1 MITTIYDKNLN
12 ALREV
17 NPLLFARLHSISGN
31 KQFEVFQGK
40 DPLQIN
46 FYDNERNIAVFDK
59 PLEDVLDKIE
69 SYKSYDR
76 YAFFYF
82 FGLGNGVFIK
92 TILGNPLRK
101 RVAIIEPNLE
111 IIYIVLNL
119 LDFSQ
124 EFLDKRLVIHYYS
137 DLDFSLSASLF
148 VDFEAKI
155 FSKLFFLDMM
165 SPYYN
170 AFHTELIST
179 SALLTDALNH
189 AIVGHGNDTLDSLI
203 GIEHHIAN
211 LPIMLKNPPLTDL
224 LKKPNSD
231 TAIIVSTGPSL
242 AKQLPLLKEI
252 APYVT
257 LISIDASLP
266 ILEKWG
272 IKPDIVVSI
281 ERVEAT
287 SKFYKNTSEEF
298 QKDIIYVIASLAH
311 REVITS
317 IKNGTTILAMRPFT
331 YTKFF
336 NLDAFGYIGVGMSAA
351 NMAHD
356 MVALMKF
363 KQCILIGQDLAFG
376 EDGSSHS
383 QGHIF
388 GECEVNNQTQDLFV
402 EKYGGGG
409 TIKTTIVWKMFLGYY
424 EKNIASTS
432 HFMDTIN
439 ATEGGARIQGS
450 IEKPFKEL
458 CEEIK
463 TTHLSPKQPINV
475 LSLSEQEYRQN
486 MEQVKEQIDSILAY
500 ASKTQ
505 KKIEKIFV
513 QTAEMFDQ
521 LKVLN
526 EKNELDRIDY
536 TELVRLNA
544 KIDAIKDLFNNPIFG
559 AIFFDVIQSYILH
572 QEMDLALLSVAHSET
587 DEEKKVKLVD
597 WIMQHRYWLFSL
609 AGGIDATREA
619 IKRGKKMWGKE
630 PHKS

>member
-1 MITTIYDKNLN
+1 METVYTKNLD
-12 ALREV
+12 ALRQV
-17 NPLLFARLHSISGN
+17 NPLLFVRLQAVTENI
-31 KQFEVFQGK
+31 QFEVFQGK

-46 FYDNERNIAVFDK
+46 FYDKARECAVYDK
-59 PLEDVLDKIE
+59 PLEDVMEKIE
-69 SYKSYDR
+69 SFKPYDR
-76 YAFFYF
+76 YSFFYF

-92 TILGNPLRK
+92 TLLGNPIRK
-101 RVAIIEPNLE
+101 RIAVIEPNLE

-124 EFLDKRLVIHYYS
+124 DFLDKRLVIHYYS
-137 DLDFSLSASLF
+137 DLDFSLAASLF

-155 FSKLFFLDMM
+155 FSRLFFIDMM
-165 SPYYN
+165 APYYD
-170 AFHTELIST
+170 AFHTELIAT
-179 SALLTDALNH
+179 SALLTDVLNH
-189 AIVGHGNDTLDSLI
+189 AIIGHGNDTIDSLI

-211 LPIMLKNPPLTDL
+211 LPTMLKNPPITSL

-231 TAIIVSTGPSL
+231 TAVIISTGPSL
-242 AKQLPLLKEI
+242 SKQLPLLKEI

-272 IKPDIVVSI
+272 IKPDIAVSI

-298 QKDIIYVIASLAH
+298 QKDIIFVIASLAH
-311 REVITS
+311 QEVLSS
-317 IKNGTTILAMRPFT
+317 IKNGTTILAMRPFS
-331 YTKFF
+331 YTKYFK
-336 NLDAFGYIGVGMSAA
+336 LDAYGYIGVGMSAA

-356 MVALMKF
+356 MAALMKF
-363 KQCILIGQDLAFG
+363 KRCILIGQDLAFG
-376 EDGSSHS
+376 EDGTSHS

-388 GECEVNNQTQDLFV
+388 GECEVNSQEQELFV

-409 TIKTTIVWKMFLGYY
+409 TIKTTMVWKMFLGYY

-439 ATEGGARIQGS
+439 ATEGGARIQGA
-450 IEKPFKEL
+450 IERPFREI
-458 CEEIK
+458 CNEIK
-463 TTHLSPKQPINV
+463 NTLPPKQPITLEPGDKATYVKNF
-475 LSLSEQEYRQN
+475 
-486 MEQVKEQIDSILAY
+486 EQVKSEIDSVLVY

-513 QTAEMFDQ
+513 KTAEMFEE
-521 LKVLN
+521 LKLLN

-536 TELVRLNA
+536 ADLSHLNVQ
-544 KIDAIKDLFNNPIFG
+544 IDGIKDLFNNPIFG
-559 AIFFDVIQSYILH
+559 AIFFDIIQSYILH
-572 QEMDLALLSVAHSET
+572 QEMDLAVLAVSPSDT

-609 AGGIDATREA
+609 AGGINATREA
-619 IKRGKKMWGKE
+619 IKRGKKGWKN
-630 PHKS
+630 K